1 MVSCFAGFMRTPGND
16 RFPTTQWTLISR
28 LHSSDDGVASRA
40 LDELCAQ
47 YHYPLY
53 CYIRR
58 RGLEHHDAQDVLHDF
73 LAKLIRLESF
83 KTACEDKGRLR
94 GFLATSLSRYL
105 ATWHTSQ
112 NKRAHDVSIDEE
124 MDLAAAEQR
133 FQRERFSDMETPERL
148 FERKWAHE
156 LIRHVLRR
164 MHRNHIARD
173 KEALFTALKPVLLD
187 GGSLRGHDHE
197 AMAAEL
203 QMTPGSLRVALS
215 RMLDDFRQMLREEVA
230 QTVEDKAEIE
240 DEIAHLMSAFERK

>member
-1 MVSCFAGFMRTPGND
+1 MPPPVHSAS
-16 RFPTTQWTLISR
+16 FPTTEWTLISR
-28 LHSSDDGVASRA
+28 LRSADDAVSSRA

-58 RGLEHHDAQDVLHDF
+58 RGLDHHDAQDVLHDF

-83 KTACEDKGRLR
+83 QSAKEEKGRLR
-94 GFLATSLSRYL
+94 GFLGTALSRFL
-105 ATWHTSQ
+105 ATWFESR
-112 NKRAHDVSIDEE
+112 NKRAHEISLDEE
-124 MDLAAAEQR
+124 LDLAAAEQR
-133 FQRERFSDMETPERL
+133 FQRERLSDDETPERL

-164 MHRNHIARD
+164 LKREQMARG

-197 AMAAEL
+197 AIAASL
-203 QMTPGSLRVALS
+203 GMSSGSLRTALS
-215 RMLDDFRQMLREEVA
+215 RLLDDFRDMLRAEVA
-230 QTVEDKAEIE
+230 ETVEDKAEIE
-240 DEIAHLMSAFERK
+240 DEIAHLMAAFA

>member
-1 MVSCFAGFMRTPGND
+1 MPHSEHGGH
-16 RFPTTQWTLISR
+16 FPTTQWTLISR
-28 LHSSDDGVASRA
+28 LRSKDDAVSSRA

-58 RGLEHHDAQDVLHDF
+58 RGLDHHDAQDVLHDF

-83 KTACEDKGRLR
+83 QTAEEEKGRLR
-94 GFLATSLSRYL
+94 GFLGTALSRFL
-105 ATWHTSQ
+105 SSWHSSQ
-112 NKRAHDVSIDEE
+112 NKRAHDVSLDEE

-133 FQRERFSDMETPERL
+133 FQRERLSDDETPERL

-164 MHRNHIARD
+164 MKREHAARG
-173 KEALFTALKPVLLD
+173 KQALFDALKPVLLD

-197 AMAAEL
+197 AIAASL
-203 QMTPGSLRVALS
+203 GMSPGSLRTALT
-215 RMLDDFRQMLREEVA
+215 RLLDSFRDLLREEVA
-230 QTVEDKAEIE
+230 ETVEDKAEIE
-240 DEIAHLMSAFERK
+240 DEITHLMKAFERK